1 MAKLSER
8 ELLVRK
14 AESSIIL
21 RKRRAQSDFWA
32 YCLYM
37 DPSFFARRPFL
48 KRVADAFMRVFTA
61 YSNNLIYRLAVSMP
75 PRAGKS
81 YITSLF
87 VSWMFGHFPEESVMR
102 NTCADPLYNKLS
114 YDTRDIV
121 RSRKYREVFPEIKLK
136 SDKQNVHGWS
146 IEGARQVSYFG
157 AGVGG
162 TIIGFGASMLA
173 ITDDL
178 YKSLEDALSD
188 NNNEKT
194 WSWKQGTHDS
204 RIEGNCCSIDIGT
217 RWSAKDVLGKLEE
230 SRDGKY
236 YDEIIRIAALDEND
250 QSFCEDVHTT
260 EYYQELRSETEDSIW
275 CAEYQQEPIESK
287 GLLFP
292 KKELKRFKKTDI
304 KGRKPD
310 GVIGATDVADEGD
323 DNFSS
328 PMGSVFGSEIYIT
341 DVVFTKEAVEIT
353 GPRLAQTIIDVGIDQ
368 MRIESNNG
376 GRIFSNDVRR
386 LVKETDKLNKCI
398 IQARP
403 TTKNKETRILMKS
416 GWVKAHVHFLEESEY
431 AKGSDYWWFMK
442 YLTEYKKE
450 GGNKHDDAPDSIT
463 ILAEFFDSIKGNIKG
478 GPARKVARGSGIR

>member
-1 MAKLSER
+1 MAKLSDR
-8 ELLVRK
+8 EILIRK
-14 AESSIIL
+14 AEAAIIL
-21 RKRRAQSDFWA
+21 RKREARNNFWA

-37 DPSFFARRPFL
+37 DPSFFAKRPFL
-48 KRVADAFMRVFTA
+48 KLVAEAFMRVFFA

-121 RSRKYREVFPEIKLK
+121 RSRKYKEVFPEIKLK
-136 SDKQNVHGWS
+136 QDKQNVHGWS

-162 TIIGFGASMLA
+162 TVIGFGASMLA

-204 RIEGNCCSIDIGT
+204 RLEGNCCVIDIGT
-217 RWSAKDVLGKLEE
+217 RWSANDVLGRLEE
-230 SRDGKY
+230 SRDGEY

-250 QSFCEDVHTT
+250 NSFCEDVHTT
-260 EYYQELRSETEDSIW
+260 EYYHELRAETEDSIW
-275 CAEYQQEPIESK
+275 MAEYMQEPYEAK

-292 KKELKRFKKTDI
+292 KSELKRFKAADL

-310 GVIGATDVADEGD
+310 GKIGATDVADEGD
-323 DNFSS
+323 DYFGA
-328 PMGSVFGSEIYIT
+328 PFADVFGTELYIT
-341 DVVFTKEAVEIT
+341 DVVFTKDAVEIT
-353 GPRLAQTIIDVGIDQ
+353 GPNLAQMIIDTGCDQ

-376 GRIFSNDVRR
+376 GKIFANDVRR
-386 LVKETDKLNKCI
+386 LVKETSKLNKCL

-416 GWVKAHVHFLEESEY
+416 GWIKAHCHFLDESEY

-442 YLTEYKKE
+442 WLTSYKKE
-450 GGNKHDDAPDSIT
+450 GGNKHDDAPDSLT
-463 ILAEFFDSIKGNIKG
+463 ILAEFFENLAGNFKGTQKK
-478 GPARKVARGSGIR
+478 RVSRGVIVR